1 MHLRT
6 VHDTICCSCRYGAV
20 ETLHAT
26 SNDHEWGK
34 KPPKSQPPSPAGADI
49 YPCLAR
55 KSKKTFAL
63 LLVSNEGFMVQRL

>member
-1 MHLRT
+1 M
-6 VHDTICCSCRYGAV
+6 
-20 ETLHAT
+20 
-26 SNDHEWGK
+26 
-34 KPPKSQPPSPAGADI
+34 PPCLTELELCPPVSPAGADI